1 MKETLISQE
10 KNAAIFK
17 MEFSKEEFEE
27 GLQKAYQ
34 ENKGKYS
41 VDGFRKGKAPRK
53 IIETRY
59 GEGIF
64 YDEAIDILITKGYD
78 EAVKSLNL
86 RPVGRPE
93 AKLNDMDKEK
103 GFDVEIKVEVFPDFE
118 VKDYF
123 GVEIEKIVEKVE
135 SKDIE
140 EELDRL
146 KVRNTRMVNVERPV
160 KEGDT
165 IMLDYEG
172 TVDGVLF
179 DGGTAQGY
187 PLKIGSHSFI
197 PGFEEQL
204 IGAKKGDTV
213 FVKTSFPEDYHVD
226 GLKGK
231 EAVFK
236 CVVHEIKEEEVP
248 ALDDEFAKDVS
259 EWDTL
264 EDLKKDIRENLE
276 KKAEKSAEIKM
287 KDKVLEKIYEGN
299 DLDIPGVMVE
309 DEIDNMLSEFD
320 GQLKYQGLDLDKY
333 LSVMGKEMKDF
344 REDIRK
350 DGEKRVK
357 MRLLM
362 EKIAELEKVEVTEE
376 ELEKQF
382 ELLGMQYQMDKEKV
396 RDLLGEASADLF
408 RKEIKMGK
416 ATDLVFEKAVIKEN

>member
-1 MKETLISQE
+1 MKETIISQE
-10 KNAAIFK
+10 KNVAIFK

-34 ENKGKYS
+34 ETKDKYT

-64 YDEAIDILITKGYD
+64 FDEAIDILITKGYED
-78 EAVKSLNL
+78 AVKSLNL

-93 AKLNDMDKEK
+93 AKLNEVDKEK
-103 GFDVEIKVEVFPDFE
+103 GFDVEIKVEVFPDYE
-118 VKDYF
+118 VKDYL

-135 SKDIE
+135 EKDVE
-140 EELDRL
+140 EELQKL

-165 IMLDYEG
+165 VLLDYEG

-179 DGGTAQGY
+179 DGGTSQGF
-187 PLKIGSHSFI
+187 PLKIGSKTFI
-197 PGFEEQL
+197 PGFEDQL
-204 IGAKKGDTV
+204 VGANKGDTV
-213 FVKTSFPEDYHVD
+213 DVKVSFPEDYHAD
-226 GLKGK
+226 ELKGK
-231 EAVFK
+231 EAIFK
-236 CVVHEIKEEEVP
+236 CVVHEIKEEEEPV
-248 ALDDEFAKDVS
+248 LDDEFAKDVS

-264 EDLKKDIRENLE
+264 EDLKKELRENLE
-276 KKAEKSAEIKM
+276 KRAENNANMKM
-287 KDKVLEKIYEGN
+287 KDKVLEKIYDSN
-299 DLDIPGVMVE
+299 DIDIPNVMVE
-309 DEIDNMLSEFD
+309 DEIDNMIQEFE

-333 LSVMGKEMKDF
+333 LSVMGKEMEAF
-344 REDIRK
+344 RQDIRK

-362 EKIAELEKVEVTEE
+362 EKIAELENVEATEE
-376 ELEKQF
+376 ELDKQF

-396 RDLLGEASADLF
+396 RDLLGEANADLF
-408 RKEIKMGK
+408 RREIKMNK
-416 ATDLVFEKAVIKEN
+416 ASDLVFEKAVIKEN

>member
-1 MKETLISQE
+1 MKETIISQE
-10 KNAAIFK
+10 KNVAIFK

-34 ENKGKYS
+34 ETKDKYT

-64 YDEAIDILITKGYD
+64 FDEAIDILITKGYED
-78 EAVKSLNL
+78 AVKSLNL

-93 AKLNDMDKEK
+93 AKLNEVDKEK
-103 GFDVEIKVEVFPDFE
+103 GFDVEIKVEVFPDYE
-118 VKDYF
+118 VKDYL

-135 SKDIE
+135 EKDVE
-140 EELDRL
+140 EELQKL

-165 IMLDYEG
+165 VLLDYEG

-179 DGGTAQGY
+179 DGGTSQGF
-187 PLKIGSHSFI
+187 PLKIGSKTFI
-197 PGFEEQL
+197 PGFEDQL
-204 IGAKKGDTV
+204 VGANKGDTV
-213 FVKTSFPEDYHVD
+213 DVKVSFPEDYHAD
-226 GLKGK
+226 ELKGK
-231 EAVFK
+231 EAIFK
-236 CVVHEIKEEEVP
+236 CVVHEIKEEEEPV
-248 ALDDEFAKDVS
+248 LDDEFAKDVS

-264 EDLKKDIRENLE
+264 EDLKKELRENLE
-276 KKAEKSAEIKM
+276 KRAENNANMKM
-287 KDKVLEKIYEGN
+287 KDKVLEKIYESN
-299 DLDIPGVMVE
+299 DIDIPNVMVE
-309 DEIDNMLSEFD
+309 DEIDNMIQEFE

-333 LSVMGKEMKDF
+333 LSVMGKEMEAF
-344 REDIRK
+344 RQDIRK

-362 EKIAELEKVEVTEE
+362 EKIAELENVEATEE
-376 ELEKQF
+376 ELDKQF

-396 RDLLGEASADLF
+396 RDLLGEANADLF
-408 RKEIKMGK
+408 RREIKMNK
-416 ATDLVFEKAVIKEN
+416 ASDLVFEKAVIKEN